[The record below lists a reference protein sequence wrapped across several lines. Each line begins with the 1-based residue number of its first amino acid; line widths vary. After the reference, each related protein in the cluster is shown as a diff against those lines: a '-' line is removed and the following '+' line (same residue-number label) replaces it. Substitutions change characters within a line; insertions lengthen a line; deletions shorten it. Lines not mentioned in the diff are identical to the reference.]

1 MHSVRIGVRILLGAM
16 ILSVPGREVL
26 RGQEVTQIS
35 GRDRTISPR
44 AVDGYT
50 VGSLAGE
57 EWETFADLRTVAF
70 DGAGNLY
77 ILDGGN
83 HRVVVVDPSGALV
96 REFGKEGDGPGELR
110 LPFGMVVAP
119 DGTTAIQDMG
129 HQAFVV
135 FGPDGSFIRNA
146 PNEFQ
151 NGLVSREI
159 SYHPRH
165 GAVGVSTSI
174 SISSRNGRTTSEG
187 ASGAPVR
194 FIGFAEGVEPEELH
208 TAWRRPPEPAKGGGA
223 SFSSGGSGSFRLS
236 GMSALRAFDPIIRTA
251 VLPNGRI
258 VLTDST
264 AYDLKLIG
272 PEGGHDR
279 TLHRPLDPRPVTK
292 RDQAAEKKRRFDEL
306 EEGDGPR
313 MIMSVRGGSGGGGTR
328 TIGGD
333 AMKGMMTDRIE
344 NMVFAEEIPVIADI
358 ATDWEGRIWVER
370 TGDRVG
376 EDGAT
381 DVLTADGRYLGTIP
395 PDGIRIPDAFGPD
408 GLMAVIEKDEFDV
421 EFVVVRRLPEIR

>member
-1 MHSVRIGVRILLGAM
+1 MNGVRIGVMVWLGMMMPA
-16 ILSVPGREVL
+16 VPGKEVL
-26 RGQEVTQIS
+26 TGQEVTQIS
-35 GRDRTISPR
+35 GRDRAISPR
-44 AVDGYT
+44 AVDAYT

-57 EWETFADLRTVAF
+57 EWETFADVRTVAF

-119 DGTTAIQDMG
+119 DGTTAVQDMG

-135 FGPDGSFIRNA
+135 FGPDGSFIRTA
-146 PNEFQ
+146 RNEFQ

-174 SISSRNGRTTSEG
+174 SSSSRNGRTTSEG
-187 ASGAPVR
+187 GSGAPVR
-194 FIGFAEGVEPEELH
+194 FIGFAEGAEPEELH
-208 TAWRRPPEPAKGGGA
+208 TAWRRPPEPASGGGA
-223 SFSSGGSGSFRLS
+223 SFSSSGSGGIRLTGLS
-236 GMSALRAFDPIIRTA
+236 KARAFDPIIRTA
-251 VLPNGRI
+251 VLPNGQI
-258 VLTDST
+258 LLTDST

-272 PEGGHDR
+272 PEGGLDGM
-279 TLHRPLDPRPVTK
+279 LHRPLEPRPVTK
-292 RDQAAEKKRRFDEL
+292 RDQAAEKKRRLDEL
-306 EEGDGPR
+306 EEGGGPR
-313 MIMSVRGGSGGGGTR
+313 MVLFMQGGSGGGGTR

-344 NMVFAEEIPVIADI
+344 NMVFADEIPVIADI

-376 EDGAT
+376 EQGPT
-381 DVLTADGRYLGTIP
+381 DVLTAEGRYLGTIAS
-395 PDGIRIPDAFGPD
+395 DGVRIPDAFGPD